1 MGFFDDL
8 VLPEE
13 QAGERAVLVTIRP
26 PGEDEGRYAPPVDR
40 FAPARVPQLEV
51 VGAGPET
58 RVLLTG
64 WSVWPRS
71 VTLHLAVFRS
81 VRRQGADAQRQSGL
95 RVGLRFSDGR
105 RVTSLDG
112 KVSRRIPFTG
122 PQGQARVAQTDQ
134 AVGLIPL
141 DPGLHHSHRS
151 LFKTDVDLYL
161 AELPPPG
168 EAELVVEWP
177 DESMAETRTAID
189 VATLRAASSRALEVW
204 SDPEL
209 PEPAQESGTFA
220 TMEMSGPPTFLA
232 PPLTRHQLETLRRE
246 EEARQRYVPRADW
259 QQIGYRDWGDADLI
273 RARLAGG
280 APVAATVGQLGT
292 TPLHLAA
299 EWGTTEAVTAL
310 LTHEVAE
317 NENEATD
324 KDAYGVV
331 DARDHSEHTPLWY
344 AAQNVDEGT
353 VRALIDAGADVWT
366 PQSGPWSPGRL
377 LSTTSLAPLVRDLPG
392 AVELPAEEAAAQ
404 QRADAL
410 IAAFGEERL
419 WTEGLG
425 ICFVRGLSEDEVIR
439 RLGADPARCPREALD
454 DAPFDPADYDE
465 SLRYVGVLG
474 VDGAPGGC
482 AIAQDGYMPSDNAV
496 LKAISA
502 GTAAYG
508 VYFNPKGGTFGTL
521 ARDGEVVESEEIG
534 LGPHASDPAAF
545 WTFRFWQRGH
555 AFPHGADIMAYAC
568 AAAGLS
574 IDDGRD
580 AAGLSSPRRWVELP
594 PRLRR

>member
-13 QAGERAVLVTIRP
+13 PHAERAVLVGLGTP
-26 PGEDEGRYAPPVDR
+26 AEDEGRYAPPADR

-81 VRRQGADAQRQSGL
+81 VRRQVAEAGRQSGL
-95 RVGLRFSDGR
+95 RVGLLFSDGR

-122 PQGQARVAQTDQ
+122 PQGQESVATTEQ

-141 DPGLHHSHRS
+141 DPGLHHPHRS

-189 VATLRAASSRALEVW
+189 VEVLRAASGRALEVW
-204 SDPEL
+204 PDLGP
-209 PEPAQESGTFA
+209 PEPAQQPGAFA

-232 PPLTRHQLETLRRE
+232 PPLTRRQVEALRRE

-259 QQIGYRDWGDADLI
+259 QQMGYRDWADADLI

-280 APVAATVGQLGT
+280 APLAALAGRSGT

-299 EWGTTEAVTAL
+299 EWGTAEAVTAL
-310 LTHEVAE
+310 LTHDVDGA
-317 NENEATD
+317 APV
-324 KDAYGVV
+324 VV
-331 DARDHSEHTPLWY
+331 DARDRDEHTPLWY
-344 AAQNVDEGT
+344 AAQNMDEGT

-377 LSTTSLAPLVRDLPG
+377 LSTTPLAPLVRGLPG
-392 AVELPAEEAAAQ
+392 AVELPAEEVAAQ
-404 QRADAL
+404 RRADAL
-410 IAAFGEERL
+410 IAAFGEEQL
-419 WTEGLG
+419 WTEGIG
-425 ICFVRGLSEDEVIR
+425 ICFVRGLSEDEVVR
-439 RLGADPARCPREALD
+439 RLGADPARCPRQALD
-454 DAPFDPADYDE
+454 DAPFDPADYDV
-465 SLRYVGVLG
+465 SLHYVGVLG

-482 AIAQDGYMPSDNAV
+482 VITQNGYMPSDDTV

-534 LGPHASDPAAF
+534 LWPGASDPAAF
-545 WTFRFWQRGH
+545 WTFRFWQRKH

-568 AAAGLS
+568 AAAGLD

-580 AAGLSSPRRWVELP
+580 AAGLRSPRRWVELP
-594 PRLRR
+594 LRLRR

>member
-13 QAGERAVLVTIRP
+13 PSAERDVWVSLRP

-40 FAPARVPQLEV
+40 FAPAWVPQLEV

-81 VRRQGADAQRQSGL
+81 VRRQGADAGRQSGL

-122 PQGQARVAQTDQ
+122 PQGQASVATTEQ

-161 AELPPPG
+161 AELPPLG

-177 DESMAETRTAID
+177 DESVPETRTAVD
-189 VATLRAASSRALEVW
+189 VAVLRTASSRALEVW
-204 SDPEL
+204 PDLDP
-209 PEPAQESGTFA
+209 PESAQQSGAFA

-232 PPLTRHQLETLRRE
+232 PPLTRYQLEALRRE

-259 QQIGYRDWGDADLI
+259 QRMGYRDWGDADLI

-280 APVAATVGQLGT
+280 APPAAVAGQPGT

-299 EWGTTEAVTAL
+299 ERGTAEAVTAL
-310 LTHEVAE
+310 LTH
-317 NENEATD
+317 D
-324 KDAYGVV
+324 GDGDASVDV
-331 DARDHSEHTPLWY
+331 DARDDDEHTPLWY

-377 LSTTSLAPLVRDLPG
+377 LSTTPLAPLVRELPG
-392 AVELPAEEAAAQ
+392 AVELPAEEVAAQ

-410 IAAFGEERL
+410 IAAFGEEQL

-439 RLGADPARCPREALD
+439 RLGADPAGCPRQALD
-454 DAPFDPADYDE
+454 DAPFDPTDYDV
-465 SLRYVGVLG
+465 SVHYVGVLG

-482 AIAQDGYMPSDNAV
+482 VITQNGYTPSDDTV

-534 LGPHASDPAAF
+534 LWPHASDPAAF
-545 WTFRFWQRGH
+545 WTFRFWQRKH

-580 AAGLSSPRRWVELP
+580 AVGRRSPRRWVELP

>member
-13 QAGERAVLVTIRP
+13 PSPERAVWVGLGP

-40 FAPARVPQLEV
+40 FAPARVPRLDV
-51 VGAGPET
+51 VGAGPGT

-81 VRRQGADAQRQSGL
+81 VRRQDPDAGRQSGL

-112 KVSRRIPFTG
+112 RVSRRIPFTG
-122 PQGQARVAQTDQ
+122 PQGRADVATTEQ

-161 AELPPPG
+161 PELPPPG
-168 EAELVVEWP
+168 EAVLVVEWP
-177 DESMAETRTAID
+177 DESVPETRTAVD
-189 VATLRAASSRALEVW
+189 AEELRAASRRALEVW
-204 SDPEL
+204 PDLDP
-209 PEPAQESGTFA
+209 PEPEPESAQQWGTFA
-220 TMEMSGPPTFLA
+220 TMEMSGPPAFLA
-232 PPLTRHQLETLRRE
+232 PPLTRRQLEALRRE

-259 QQIGYRDWGDADLI
+259 QRMGYRDWGDAKLI

-280 APVAATVGQLGT
+280 APLTAVAGQSGA

-299 EWGTTEAVTAL
+299 ERGTAEAVTAL
-310 LTHEVAE
+310 LTH
-317 NENEATD
+317 
-324 KDAYGVV
+324 DADGNTPLV
-331 DARDHSEHTPLWY
+331 DARDDDGHTPLWY
-344 AAQNVDEGT
+344 AAQNVDEGA
-353 VRALIDAGADVWT
+353 VRALLDAGADAWT

-377 LSTTSLAPLVRDLPG
+377 LSTTRLAPLVRGLPG
-392 AVELPAEEAAAQ
+392 AVEPSAEETAAQ
-404 QRADAL
+404 RRADAL
-410 IAAFGEERL
+410 VAAFGGEPL

-425 ICFVRGLSEDEVIR
+425 ICFVRDLSEDEVVR
-439 RLGADPARCPREALD
+439 RLGADPARCPRTAPD
-454 DAPFDPADYDE
+454 DAPFDPADYDV

-482 AIAQDGYMPSDNAV
+482 VITQDGYMPSDDAV
-496 LKAISA
+496 LRAISA

-508 VYFNPKGGTFGTL
+508 MYFNPKGGTFGTL

-534 LGPHASDPAAF
+534 LWPHASDPEAF
-545 WTFRFWQRGH
+545 WTFRFWQRKH
-555 AFPHGADIMAYAC
+555 AFPHGANLMAYAC
-568 AAAGLS
+568 AAAGLD

-580 AAGLSSPRRWVELP
+580 AAGHRGPRRWVELP